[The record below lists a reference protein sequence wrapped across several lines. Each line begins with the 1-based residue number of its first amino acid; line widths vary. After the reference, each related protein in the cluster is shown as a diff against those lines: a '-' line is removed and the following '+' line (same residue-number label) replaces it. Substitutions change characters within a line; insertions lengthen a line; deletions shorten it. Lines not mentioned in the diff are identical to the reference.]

1 MENSKPVA
9 TPVDINTKLVKPL
22 DDDEGIDQTRFQSA
36 VGSLLYLST
45 RTRPD
50 IAYAVNNVAKF
61 CAKPTKQH
69 WTAVKR
75 IMRYLNGTLD
85 LGLLYH
91 KEESK
96 ECVGFSDADWAGDQ
110 DDRRSM
116 SGYMFQISGAAVSW
130 RSKKQSCVTLSTAE
144 AEYMALASATQ
155 EAVWMRKLLT
165 DLQNKT
171 EKPTVIFEDNQ
182 SAIFMAKNP
191 QYHGRAKHIDIKYHF
206 IRDQIANGVI
216 NLKYCNTDDMVADMF
231 TKGLSG
237 EQFKK
242 LRQLAGLKPVS

>member
-1 MENSKPVA
+1 MGQTTFTKSVLKKIEMENSKPVA

-69 WTAVKR
+69 WTAVKC

-116 SGYMFQISGAAVSW
+116 YMYMHVYISGAAVSW
-130 RSKKQSCVTLSTAE
+130 RSKKQSCVALSTAE

-155 EAVWMRKLLT
+155 EVVWMRKLLA

-171 EKPTVIFEDNQ
+171 KTNC
-182 SAIFMAKNP
+182 
-191 QYHGRAKHIDIKYHF
+191 DI
-206 IRDQIANGVI
+206 
-216 NLKYCNTDDMVADMF
+216 
-231 TKGLSG
+231 
-237 EQFKK
+237 
-242 LRQLAGLKPVS
+242 

>member
-1 MENSKPVA
+1 MGELTQFLGVKIVQKPKTEEIWMGQTTYTKSVLKKIEMENSKPVA

-22 DDDEGIDQTRFQSA
+22 DDEGIDQTRFQSA
-36 VGSLLYLST
+36 VRNLLYLST

-96 ECVGFSDADWAGDQ
+96 GWFFGC
-110 DDRRSM
+110 
-116 SGYMFQISGAAVSW
+116 
-130 RSKKQSCVTLSTAE
+130 
-144 AEYMALASATQ
+144 
-155 EAVWMRKLLT
+155 
-165 DLQNKT
+165 
-171 EKPTVIFEDNQ
+171 
-182 SAIFMAKNP
+182 
-191 QYHGRAKHIDIKYHF
+191 
-206 IRDQIANGVI
+206 
-216 NLKYCNTDDMVADMF
+216 
-231 TKGLSG
+231 
-237 EQFKK
+237 
-242 LRQLAGLKPVS
+242 

>member
-1 MENSKPVA
+1 MGQTTYTQSVLKKFEMENSKPVA

-91 KEESK
+91 KEE
-96 ECVGFSDADWAGDQ
+96 
-110 DDRRSM
+110 
-116 SGYMFQISGAAVSW
+116 
-130 RSKKQSCVTLSTAE
+130 
-144 AEYMALASATQ
+144 
-155 EAVWMRKLLT
+155 
-165 DLQNKT
+165 
-171 EKPTVIFEDNQ
+171 
-182 SAIFMAKNP
+182 
-191 QYHGRAKHIDIKYHF
+191 
-206 IRDQIANGVI
+206 
-216 NLKYCNTDDMVADMF
+216 
-231 TKGLSG
+231 
-237 EQFKK
+237 
-242 LRQLAGLKPVS
+242 

>member
-1 MENSKPVA
+1 
-9 TPVDINTKLVKPL
+9 
-22 DDDEGIDQTRFQSA
+22 
-36 VGSLLYLST
+36 
-45 RTRPD
+45 
-50 IAYAVNNVAKF
+50 
-61 CAKPTKQH
+61 
-69 WTAVKR
+69 
-75 IMRYLNGTLD
+75 MRYLNGTLD

-116 SGYMFQISGAAVSW
+116 SGYMFQIS
-130 RSKKQSCVTLSTAE
+130 KKQSCVALSTAE

-165 DLQNKT
+165 DLQTKT